1 MDTTTI
7 VITIGSV
14 VSVKAFALWGL
25 WLRLRWRSRR
35 DQYRHDYLL
44 GITEKV
50 AVGSRVELDD
60 QDRDGHRLRVSISRT
75 DGHREDA
82 AT

>member
-7 VITIGSV
+7 VITVGSV
-14 VSVKAFALWGL
+14 ISVKAFALWGL

-35 DQYRHDYLL
+35 EQYRHDYLL
-44 GITEKV
+44 GIAEKV

-60 QDRDGHRLRVSISRT
+60 HDCDGHRLRVSICRAEER
-75 DGHREDA
+75 REDA
-82 AT
+82 AA

>member
-14 VSVKAFALWGL
+14 LSTKAFALWGL

-35 DQYRHDYLL
+35 EQYRHDYLL
-44 GITEKV
+44 RIAEKA
-50 AVGSRVELDD
+50 AVGSRVELGD
-60 QDRDGHRLRVSISRT
+60 QDGEGRWLWVRISRAEV
-75 DGHREDA
+75 HEEDA
-82 AT
+82 AA